1 MKSAVVFSLLLLGA
15 GLASAEEKAMAV
27 ADPSGQVARA
37 QFTTAM
43 VEREPVDAIDR
54 MQADRSRVFFFT
66 ELIGFEGHTV
76 THTWQYA
83 GETFAEVPFQVGGPR
98 WRVYSS
104 KQLLPGWI
112 GTWTVIVSDAS
123 GRELGRHQLDYL
135 PPETA
140 PPAAPQE

>member
-1 MKSAVVFSLLLLGA
+1 MKSVVVVSLLLLGA
-15 GLASAEEKAMAV
+15 GLASAEEKDMAV
-27 ADPSGQVARA
+27 AEPSGEVARA

-43 VEREPVDAIDR
+43 VEREPVDVIDR
-54 MQADRSRVFFFT
+54 MQADRDRVFFFT
-66 ELIGFEGHTV
+66 ELVGFEGQTV

-104 KQLLPGWI
+104 KQLLAGWI

-123 GRELGRHQLDYL
+123 GRELGRYQLDYL
-135 PPETA
+135 PTETT